1 MTDGSVSKEQR
12 EDGGGNERKGE
23 GKGFRYARTH
33 THTHTHTQ
41 NTHRERERERER
53 EEYIIVPSCGGFQVF
68 DEESQVSDLADGCA
82 AYRSAAENNVI

>member
-23 GKGFRYARTH
+23 GNGFRYAH
-33 THTHTHTQ
+33 THTH
-41 NTHRERERERER
+41 RERERER

-68 DEESQVSDLADGCA
+68 DEESRVSDLADGCA